1 MHNYSRYPLCISNYL
16 NSMLQST
23 NCLFENNFSWIA
35 DDSVLLDLSTW
46 STLIQSFKDVIY
58 KQIAKQF
65 SLVEE
70 IKNGGI
76 IPTSVDSSMLWE
88 CSATLPRLQGLAY
101 LDHHSQTTQSEEC
114 QQEMSDPTPPQ
125 NETNVH
131 ATPILEELLK
141 PKEEIPSEPTE
152 TVTNAELSVISIK
165 EEVELSDSLPCE
177 QESQSCDI
185 NSDIS
190 LPVSPKVESPV
201 EQVPLVSPILQFT
214 SMEQFS
220 SAVISE
226 YPILLTP
233 ISSLTNN
240 TVVGS
245 SEVNPI
251 SIPSSP
257 ESPYTQ
263 GPHPVSITGPVVNSD
278 DTAIVSEPIT
288 TETDSDTDYAPK
300 TPKTNCRRS
309 RRKRKVIKK
318 PDTSK
323 FIKSESIKRKRKIQF
338 TTSTAF
344 MTVKT
349 QSPTRKAKKYM
360 KASDQPEFNGK
371 CDSCDLTFTCEETMK
386 THVRTKHGIWKCKY
400 CMTPTRF
407 FVQWRLELHYVKHH
421 DKVIFKIFIIL
432 GWILSWVC
440 FASKRKLTQIG
451 NEVIKDTVWCACN

>member
-1 MHNYSRYPLCISNYL
+1 
-16 NSMLQST
+16 
-23 NCLFENNFSWIA
+23 
-35 DDSVLLDLSTW
+35 
-46 STLIQSFKDVIY
+46 
-58 KQIAKQF
+58 
-65 SLVEE
+65 
-70 IKNGGI
+70 
-76 IPTSVDSSMLWE
+76 MLWE
-88 CSATLPRLQGLAY
+88 CSSTLPRLQGLAY
-101 LDHHSQTTQSEEC
+101 LDHHSQTTQTEEY
-114 QQEMSDPTPPQ
+114 QEQMSDPTPSQ

-141 PKEEIPSEPTE
+141 PKAEIPSEPTQ
-152 TVTNAELSVISIK
+152 TVTNTDLSVVSIK

-177 QESQSCDI
+177 QESQPCDI

-201 EQVPLVSPILQFT
+201 QQVPLVSPVLQFT
-214 SMEQFS
+214 SLEQFS

-233 ISSLTNN
+233 ISSLSNN

-257 ESPYTQ
+257 DS
-263 GPHPVSITGPVVNSD
+263 PHPQDPHPISITDSVVDN
-278 DTAIVSEPIT
+278 DTAIESDPST
-288 TETDSDTDYAPK
+288 TETDIDTDYTPK

-309 RRKRKVIKK
+309 KGNRRIIKK
-318 PDTSK
+318 PDTGK
-323 FIKSESIKRKRKIQF
+323 WIKRESINRKRKIQF

-349 QSPTRKAKKYM
+349 QSPARKVKKYM
-360 KASDQPEFNGK
+360 KASDLPEFNGK
-371 CDSCDLTFTCEETMK
+371 CDSCDLTFTCEEMMK

-400 CMTPTRF
+400 CTTPTRF

-421 DKVIFKIFIIL
+421 DKVILFLVPHGEFEA
-432 GWILSWVC
+432 V
-440 FASKRKLTQIG
+440 
-451 NEVIKDTVWCACN
+451 